1 MSYAR
6 IVNFGPSVEQTPSNN
21 PLTYCMTTDLNNS
34 FVHTAGERR
43 GPYSKACQ
51 MFMSDY
57 CAKNWNGICEV
68 ASRNTN
74 NHYPNTAMP
83 WMCDKMDPTSGACL
97 GTGMGSQ
104 FTQGENLIRNT
115 AAKKYLSKMS
125 SNCCLKYEPFDPQVP
140 TSPMISYWEGGCDL
154 RGSCTPMYEVNPH
167 TIDRDPVMN
176 KILSKPI
183 LAIDILLNI
192 YNTAKRLGKLHEL
205 QGTKLYHFF
214 HTKMFHAFACA
225 SRNQA
230 NARAYGDL

>member
-1 MSYAR
+1 
-6 IVNFGPSVEQTPSNN
+6 
-21 PLTYCMTTDLNNS
+21 MTSDLNNS

-43 GPYSKACQ
+43 GPYSAACQ

-57 CAKNWNGICEV
+57 CAQNWNGICEV

-74 NHYPNTAMP
+74 NHYPNTGMP
-83 WMCDKMDPTSGACL
+83 TSLCDKGGSGGCL

-140 TSPMISYWEGGCDL
+140 TSPMISYWEASCDL
-154 RGSCTPMYEVNPH
+154 RGGCTPMYEVNPA
-167 TIDRDPVMN
+167 TIDKDPVMN
-176 KILSKPI
+176 KILSKPSI
-183 LAIDILLNI
+183 AMDVLLNI
-192 YNTAKRLGKLHEL
+192 YNTAKRLGKLAGL
-205 QGTKLYHFF
+205 RGTKLYDFF
-214 HTKMFHAFACA
+214 HTQLFHAYAMA
-225 SRNQA
+225 SLQRA